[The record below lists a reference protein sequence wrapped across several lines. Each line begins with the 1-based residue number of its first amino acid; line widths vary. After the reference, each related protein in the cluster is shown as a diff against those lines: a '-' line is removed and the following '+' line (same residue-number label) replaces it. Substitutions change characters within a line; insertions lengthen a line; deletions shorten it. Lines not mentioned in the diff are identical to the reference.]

1 MLGKIEGKR
10 RREWPEIE
18 KVGWHHW
25 CNGHELGQ
33 TPGDGEGQGSLACCS
48 HGVHSSMYPMGLRR
62 VRHNWKLNNNKGF
75 DTLWEVLGFYQRLS
89 QSFNGLVLYDLYR
102 IERCFAYLCWGKV
115 SDHICLKNW
124 CKFLTESV
132 GFGIK
137 IGSIRV
143 IWELSRNTESA
154 WLELQ
159 VLIPVGKFLAVTSW
173 KNHRASD
180 SRTSL
185 VAQW

>member
-1 MLGKIEGKR
+1 MSTNSLEKILILGKTEGKKR
-10 RREWPEIE
+10 RGRQRMRWLDSITYSMD
-18 KVGWHHW
+18 
-25 CNGHELGQ
+25 ELGQ

-154 WLELQ
+154 
-159 VLIPVGKFLAVTSW
+159 
-173 KNHRASD
+173 
-180 SRTSL
+180 
-185 VAQW
+185 